1 VGASIKLDN
10 ATMPMLNDGT
20 ISAAACCLL
29 LLLDD
34 EWLLRD
40 LLLKRYVLRT

>member
-20 ISAAACCLL
+20 ISAAACLL

-34 EWLLRD
+34 GWLLRD